1 MFSKSWFVSSGTR
14 RLPVDVVGIAE
25 SSLDS
30 GYLRLYSRN
39 VALVVL
45 LYDFLRRLYDTT
57 CFVNRVYRSYNFGR
71 TPYLAYDYDTITRR
85 LMLVNSRLVF
95 KIFNFISSSLS
106 WILVALY
113 EKISRTRLL
122 GNWAASNY
130 CRGLCG
136 RQKITHKALLYELKL
151 YAVDTAVNRH
161 NTSTVVLHKNNSL
174 SPLVTSLHPTLSQR

>member
-106 WILVALY
+106 
-113 EKISRTRLL
+113 
-122 GNWAASNY
+122 
-130 CRGLCG
+130 
-136 RQKITHKALLYELKL
+136 
-151 YAVDTAVNRH
+151 
-161 NTSTVVLHKNNSL
+161 
-174 SPLVTSLHPTLSQR
+174 